1 MSERARELAGRN
13 AMLRLRCAV
22 QRRAVAQEVWAIESR
37 LQSVDR
43 VVALARSAVLH
54 PAVIAAGAVALV
66 LIGRARG
73 AGALRLISQGWL
85 LVAAARRVLRLA
97 KKL

>member
-1 MSERARELAGRN
+1 VSDRARALAERN
-13 AMLRLRCAV
+13 ATLRLRCAV
-22 QRRAVAQEVWAIESR
+22 QRRAVADGVQAVESR

-43 VVALARSAVLH
+43 IVTMARGVVLH
-54 PAVIAAGAVALV
+54 PAVIAVGVVGLA

-73 AGALRLISQGWL
+73 AGALRLISRGML

-97 KKL
+97 KRL